1 VPPLL
6 LVSGTLPIAYKGSQY
21 NIPIQ
26 FTIPEGYSLPP
37 LSLYDGLHS
46 HNRGLCVRLVRASCV
61 RRLSALATGLQG
73 NADRGT

>member
-26 FTIPEGYSLPP
+26 FTIPEGNSL
-37 LSLYDGLHS
+37 S
-46 HNRGLCVRLVRASCV
+46 R
-61 RRLSALATGLQG
+61 
-73 NADRGT
+73 